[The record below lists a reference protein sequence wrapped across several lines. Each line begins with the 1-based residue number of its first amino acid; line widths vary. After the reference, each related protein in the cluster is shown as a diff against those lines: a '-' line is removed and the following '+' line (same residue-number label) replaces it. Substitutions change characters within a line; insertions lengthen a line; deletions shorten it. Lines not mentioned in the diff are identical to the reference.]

1 MKMIFIGIMDG
12 LHKSPFFIHIFVT
25 IQNIFLLLK
34 VYLLKNNDQILWN
47 FLSIHLT
54 INLSLKRMEKVL
66 KLSLGLSKQ
75 YDSLVTQVSKTIAD
89 V

>member
-1 MKMIFIGIMDG
+1 
-12 LHKSPFFIHIFVT
+12 
-25 IQNIFLLLK
+25 
-34 VYLLKNNDQILWN
+34 
-47 FLSIHLT
+47 
-54 INLSLKRMEKVL
+54 MEKVL